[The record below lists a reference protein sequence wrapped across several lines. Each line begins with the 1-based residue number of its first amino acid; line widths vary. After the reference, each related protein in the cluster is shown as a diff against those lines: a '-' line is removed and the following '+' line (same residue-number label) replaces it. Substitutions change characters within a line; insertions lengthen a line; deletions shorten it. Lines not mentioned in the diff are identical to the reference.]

1 MIIKI
6 LEVRIYQNRDTGADE
21 GRHADIIISDTVT
34 HYALGVGGLPLVGD
48 LLPILEAEEESLW
61 RVAVVKKNKLTIEEV
76 RLACYNSP
84 LAGGWTNNEF
94 QEAVTED
101 WAGDS
106 TKRNRIISRRAAIR
120 AEWPL

>member
-1 MIIKI
+1 MIKI
-6 LEVRIYQNRDTGADE
+6 IDERITEENQK
-21 GRHADIIISDTVT
+21 RHADIIISDTVI

-48 LLPILEAEEESLW
+48 LQTILEAEEASLW
-61 RVAVVKKNKLTIEEV
+61 RVAVAKNNSLTAEEV
-76 RLACYNSP
+76 RLECYNSP
-84 LAGGWTNNEF
+84 IAGGWTINEF
-94 QEAVTED
+94 QEAVAED